1 MTVATSTRSA
11 DETGLLAQRVGALL
25 RAGDVVVLA
34 GELGVGKTVFAKG
47 VARALGIT
55 EPVVSPSFTIVR
67 QYEGTLPL
75 VHVDVYRIDHVQELY
90 DIGLDELIGDDT
102 VTLVEWGD
110 RVSTILPADRL
121 EVVIG
126 ADERDDDARHFRFDA
141 VGRAWMAR
149 RDALTA
155 IVEAPPESAPGP
167 C

>member
-1 MTVATSTRSA
+1 MTVATVTRSA

-55 EPVVSPSFTIVR
+55 EQVVSPSFTIVR

-75 VHVDVYRIDHVQELY
+75 VHVDVYRIDHLQELY
-90 DIGLDELIGDDT
+90 DIGFDELVGDDG

-110 RVSTILPADRL
+110 RVSAMLPADRL

-126 ADERDDDARHFRFDA
+126 ADADDDDTRHVQFDA
-141 VGRAWMAR
+141 VGRAWSAR
-149 RDALTA
+149 RDALA
-155 IVEAPPESAPGP
+155 AVARSCSEGAM
-167 C
+167 

>member
-1 MTVATSTRSA
+1 MTVVTTTHSA

-47 VARALGIT
+47 VARAMGIT
-55 EPVVSPSFTIVR
+55 EPVVSPSFIIVR

-90 DIGLDELIGDDT
+90 DIGLDELIGDEA

-110 RVSTILPADRL
+110 RISAMLPADRL

-126 ADERDDDARHFRFDA
+126 ADEGDDDARHFQFDA
-141 VGRAWMAR
+141 VGRTWMER
-149 RDALTA
+149 REALA
-155 IVEAPPESAPGP
+155 AVIE

>member
-11 DETGLLAQRVGALL
+11 DETSLLAQRVGALL

-55 EPVVSPSFTIVR
+55 EPVVSPTFTIVR
-67 QYEGTLPL
+67 QYEGTVPL

-90 DIGLDELIGDDT
+90 DIGLDELIGDDS

-110 RVSTILPADRL
+110 RVSTILPPDRL
-121 EVVIG
+121 EGVIG
-126 ADERDDDARHFRFDA
+126 ADELDDDARPFRVDA

-149 RDALTA
+149 RDALA
-155 IVEAPPESAPGP
+155 AVIE

>member
-11 DETGLLAQRVGALL
+11 DETSLLAQRVGALL

-55 EPVVSPSFTIVR
+55 EPVVSPTFTIVR
-67 QYEGTLPL
+67 QYEGTVPL

-110 RVSTILPADRL
+110 RVSTILPPDRL

-126 ADERDDDARHFRFDA
+126 ADEHDDDARHFRFDA

-149 RDALTA
+149 RDALA
-155 IVEAPPESAPGP
+155 AVIE